1 MVEREG
7 LVAENEMMG
16 TLALSPRSSIKL
28 ACMDVDGPIMA
39 CTSTFFIKSTAA
51 FTKENLFMLIFQFS
65 YDKIGNFK
73 KENSHLYR
81 GRIRVL
87 AICPN
92 CENALACTLYL
103 WKSH

>member
-51 FTKENLFMLIFQFS
+51 FSNKKILFIFFFPFNS
-65 YDKIGNFK
+65 HGKIG
-73 KENSHLYR
+73 HL
-81 GRIRVL
+81 IL
-87 AICPN
+87 
-92 CENALACTLYL
+92 E
-103 WKSH
+103 